1 MLAMSSSENQ
11 NEMTRP
17 MKRHIRTAVVGIST
31 AAFALAACGSS
42 YVVDTITHNPDGT
55 CTHYRHEI
63 EPAQLD
69 YGVTETVTCP
79 EIQP

>member
-31 AAFALAACGSS
+31 AAFVLAGCTVREVKHEVVEVDGHTFMCS
-42 YVVDTITHNPDGT
+42 YVESRVNGNQSDPQ
-55 CTHYRHEI
+55 C
-63 EPAQLD
+63 
-69 YGVTETVTCP
+69 V